1 MSMSKELEKY
11 LKRVQTIN
19 EYGYRFHQPMTEV
32 EEEMPADNG
41 GDDLGDLDIP
51 DTGDQV
57 EGGDEF
63 NAGDGEPTD
72 DLDGMDSGEAP
83 MEDPVEDTQEID
95 VTELVDTNKDIQNRI
110 NSLEQMQQN
119 SSQIIQKINGS
130 IDQLNASYT
139 TLSSQLQKIDAIQLS
154 LKKMEPPTE
163 DERREAMAQ
172 TSYPFKTTLPSY
184 DQTRKET
191 QTDLENNSG
200 KRILTK
206 QDIMRDYN
214 EMDISRSFGSNMQ

>member
-1 MSMSKELEKY
+1 MSVSKELENY
-11 LKRVQTIN
+11 LKRVQSIN

-32 EEEMPADNG
+32 EEEMPADDG

-51 DTGDQV
+51 DTGNQV

-72 DLDGMDSGEAP
+72 DLGGMDSGE
-83 MEDPVEDTQEID
+83 ETVEDTQEID
-95 VTELVDTNKDIQNRI
+95 VTELVNTNKDIQNRI
-110 NSLEQMQQN
+110 NSLEQMQQS
-119 SSQIIQKINGS
+119 SSQIIQKINSS
-130 IDQLNASYT
+130 IDQLNTSYT
-139 TLSSQLQKIDAIQLS
+139 NLSSQLQKIDAIQLS

-184 DQTRKET
+184 DQYRKET
-191 QTDLENNSG
+191 QTDLENKDN

-206 QDIMRDYN
+206 QDIMHDYN
-214 EMDISRSFGSNMQ
+214 EMDIAKSFGREI